1 MISVMSDLCDDVSA
15 TSDVRSDLSDD
26 VSVMMYL
33 LLEM

>member
-1 MISVMSDLCDDVSA
+1 MIELSDDVSA
-15 TSDVRSDLSDD
+15 TRDVSSDLSDD